1 MTFIESIKDVYE
13 VPEGM
18 PLAVFQN
25 KYSRVKYLEDNP
37 NYDATVIGSNPKR
50 PVYQTWEERIT
61 EVVEGNF
68 TLDPRFGP
76 KTPENCASFFDD
88 LYAPWDNLGTKEEF
102 SARKEFRDTLR
113 LSKQGVMPY
122 SGRHLQHGDRVQYA
136 KTGELFT
143 NCSTAMFSWT
153 LFYLLLKGSGVG
165 RDYSSDICWV
175 DWEYMPE
182 CRFVL
187 DGPDQWG
194 NGGHP
199 DYEPWIESL
208 RSARHKYDS
217 EGEKVRWFDVE
228 DSAEGWVKMIMILE
242 TAAFH
247 KNNKEHL
254 FVFNFTPVRSKGTP
268 IKGQQDRPASG
279 PVPLIEAMI
288 KIMTIKG
295 AGFKPWK
302 QALFIDDYLAACVA
316 VGGIRRAARMSTK
329 YWKDR
334 DALEFAD
341 IKREGFLKS
350 ANNSLLVDAEFWE
363 LVRNPTNRESW
374 AVHARRVFAAATEA
388 AYHDGTG
395 EPGFIN
401 VDQLTWSDEGIDEI
415 TVDNYIDVHY
425 DKNVLR
431 VHKKTKEMIG
441 YMLDKAKHKK
451 YKVIVNPCAEIPI
464 AVWGAYCTIGDI
476 CGTYARTLEEF
487 KYACWLMARALM
499 RVNLMQYMY
508 SAEVKRTMRIGVGMI
523 GIFEFAWNHF
533 QINLHEILLSE
544 LPPDHP
550 KVLAAIEAEIVQT
563 MGEDG
568 STLDSYNVYE
578 RSLQY
583 AKFIEEC
590 RETVEQSARQY
601 AAEIGVNVPH
611 TFITLK
617 PSGTA
622 SKALNSTEAAN
633 PPSNNFYLRN
643 NQYPFDD
650 PQYLELRR
658 RGYPWQDISHSYAGH
673 HIVGFPT
680 KQQISDIMGDKVV
693 VSAELTPEDQYE
705 WLRWLERHWFGG
717 KGRNGQVS
725 FTMKYYPDQ
734 VSFKEFQQ
742 LLIEHQSTVKCCSWM
757 QIMDMSKFPYQPEQP
772 ITEKQYY
779 DYLEGIDRV
788 QIESYDESELQCPG
802 GFCPIEKDQLVFA
815 DGSNVTDADL
825 QGASN

>member
-1 MTFIESIKDVYE
+1 MNYIATIKDVYE

-18 PLAVFQN
+18 ALAVWQN
-25 KYSRVKYLEDNP
+25 KYSRVKSIEPNP
-37 NYDATVIGSNPKR
+37 SYTPDLPESQSNVRLR

-61 EVVEGNF
+61 DVVEGNF
-68 TLDPRFGP
+68 SLDPRLESYSHRTDFYELLHHEGP
-76 KTPENCASFFDD
+76 
-88 LYAPWDNLGTKEEF
+88 LNLVAGAKEAFNEF
-102 SARKEFRDTLR
+102 KATLK

-122 SGRHLQHGDRVQYA
+122 SGRHLQHGDRQQA
-136 KTGELFT
+136 TKAGELFT

-153 LFYLLLKGSGVG
+153 LFFLLLKGSGVG

-175 DWEYMPE
+175 DWDYMPE

-247 KNNKEHL
+247 KNNKDHL
-254 FVFNFTPVRSKGTP
+254 FIFNFTPVRSKGTP
-268 IKGQQDRPASG
+268 ILGQQNRPASG
-279 PVPLIEAMI
+279 PVPLIEAML
-288 KIMTIKG
+288 KVMSIKG

-302 QALFIDDYLAACVA
+302 QALFIDDYLASCVA
-316 VGGIRRAARMSTK
+316 VGGIRRAARMATK

-388 AYHDGTG
+388 AYQDGTG

-401 VDQLTWSDEGIDEI
+401 VDQLSWSDEGIENI
-415 TVDNYIDVHY
+415 TADNYIDSYY
-425 DKNVLR
+425 DENVLR
-431 VHKKTKEMIG
+431 VHKKTKEMIS
-441 YMLDKAKHKK
+441 YMLDKAKNKK

-476 CGTYARTLEEF
+476 CGTYARSPEEF
-487 KYACWLMARALM
+487 RQACGLMARALM
-499 RVNLMQYMY
+499 RVNLMDCMY
-508 SAEVKRTMRIGVGMI
+508 RAEVTRTMRIGVGMI

-533 QINLHEILLSE
+533 QITMHDILLSE
-544 LPPDHP
+544 LPEDHP
-550 KVLAAIEAEIVQT
+550 KVVEAKKNDPQ
-563 MGEDG
+563 
-568 STLDSYNVYE
+568 VYQ
-578 RSLQY
+578 RSLQFALFIDSCRDEVERSATEY
-583 AKFIEEC
+583 AK
-590 RETVEQSARQY
+590 
-601 AAEIGVNVPH
+601 EIGVAVPH

-633 PPSNNFYLRN
+633 PPTNNFYLRN
-643 NQYPFDD
+643 NQYPLDD
-650 PQYLELRR
+650 PQYHELRR
-658 RGYPWQDISHSYAGH
+658 RGYPWRDVSHAYAGH
-673 HIVGFPT
+673 HIIGFPT

-693 VSAELTPEDQYE
+693 VSADLTPENQYD
-705 WLRWLERHWFGG
+705 WLRWLETHWFGG
-717 KGRNGQVS
+717 PKRNGQVS
-725 FTMKYYPDQ
+725 FTMKYYPDR
-734 VSFKEFQQ
+734 VSFKEFQE
-742 LLIEHQSTVKCCSWM
+742 LLIVHQSTIKCCSWM
-757 QIMDMSKFPYQPEQP
+757 QIMDMSKFPYQPEEP
-772 ITEKQYY
+772 ITEAQY
-779 DYLEGIDRV
+779 LGFLANIDKV
-788 QIESYDESELQCPG
+788 EVESYDESELQCPG
-802 GFCPIEKDQLVFA
+802 GFCPIEKDQLVFT
-815 DGSNVTDADL
+815 DGTTVTDADL
-825 QGASN
+825 S